1 MLYDS
6 INWNEIKHLRFTTFI
21 SNNTLALLKE
31 QVYRMLGD
39 RKKDSLFEK
48 FMKWQLKDNEI
59 MLYTDYSL
67 IEFDLPTHFD
77 TIIKTTEPESRI
89 ETRVIIPY
97 SVINGWAAI
106 DKIEKGHRHVCP
118 LQFEGRLPEVVKCL
132 PEVNSKAGSVVQQL
146 IFCNWLDIST

>member
-6 INWNEIKHLRFTTFI
+6 INWNELKHLRFTTFI

-67 IEFDLPTHFD
+67 IEFDFATYFD
-77 TIIKTTEPESRI
+77 TIIKTTEPR
-89 ETRVIIPY
+89 
-97 SVINGWAAI
+97 
-106 DKIEKGHRHVCP
+106 
-118 LQFEGRLPEVVKCL
+118 
-132 PEVNSKAGSVVQQL
+132 AG
-146 IFCNWLDIST
+146 